1 MAREIGI
8 QELIQRATTVLPVSG
23 EDLLLRGITAE
34 AVERIFALKRAAAH
48 LQAKYGSLEAL
59 EQRIREEGVPPD
71 DHTLYTDLLEWRAIR
86 HEGIESIRQLR
97 SYPHHFQRRDE
108 QGRWIFEESAMRG
121 DVERDIE
128 QVLEVLRAFL
138 GL

>member
-1 MAREIGI
+1 MAREIGV

-86 HEGIESIRQLR
+86 HELDELLRFLES
-97 SYPHHFQRRDE
+97 
-108 QGRWIFEESAMRG
+108 
-121 DVERDIE
+121 V
-128 QVLEVLRAFL
+128 
-138 GL
+138 

>member
-48 LQAKYGSLEAL
+48 LQAQYGSLEAL

-108 QGRWIFEESAMRG
+108 QGRWVFEESAMQG

>member
-8 QELIQRATTVLPVSG
+8 QELIQKATTVLPVSG

-34 AVERIFALKRAAAH
+34 AVERIFALKRAAAR
-48 LQAKYGSLEAL
+48 LQAKYGSMETL

-86 HEGIESIRQLR
+86 NELDELLRFLES
-97 SYPHHFQRRDE
+97 
-108 QGRWIFEESAMRG
+108 
-121 DVERDIE
+121 V
-128 QVLEVLRAFL
+128 
-138 GL
+138 